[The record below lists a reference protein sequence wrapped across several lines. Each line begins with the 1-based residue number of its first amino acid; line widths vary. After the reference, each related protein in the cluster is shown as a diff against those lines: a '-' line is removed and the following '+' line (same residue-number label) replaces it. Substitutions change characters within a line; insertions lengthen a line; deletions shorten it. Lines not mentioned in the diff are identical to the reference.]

1 MASMAMMA
9 RALVVAVR
17 LMQCCSV
24 MILAAR
30 PLLDSS
36 EHGGRQW
43 TGQGGALIM
52 QVLPKGKPSCN
63 WNSGVHPGC
72 PP

>member
-9 RALVVAVR
+9 RALVAAVL
-17 LMQCCSV
+17 LMQCCNV
-24 MILAAR
+24 ILAAR

-43 TGQGGALIM
+43 AGQGGALIM
-52 QVLPKGKPSCN
+52 EVLPKGTPSCN
-63 WNSGVHPGC
+63 WNSGVHPSS